1 MHCPMTRSDLSLA
14 LRRIGGDLVA
24 SQEVYDCCGV
34 AWIVEHGIGS
44 NVLQRIGCVA
54 TCPNEQTPDTGRS
67 GAIKVSRRVTD
78 HPNLIGI
85 SAPARLLEIGRAH
98 V

>member
-34 AWIVEHGIGS
+34 AWIVEHGVGS
-44 NVLQRIGCVA
+44 NVLQRIGRVA
-54 TCPNEQTPDTGRS
+54 TCPN
-67 GAIKVSRRVTD
+67 
-78 HPNLIGI
+78 
-85 SAPARLLEIGRAH
+85 
-98 V
+98 

>member
-1 MHCPMTRSDLSLA
+1 MPILEVSVTSLSGAAGIAYPMHCPMTRSDLSLA

-34 AWIVEHGIGS
+34 AWIVEHGVGS

-54 TCPNEQTPDTGRS
+54 TCPN
-67 GAIKVSRRVTD
+67 
-78 HPNLIGI
+78 
-85 SAPARLLEIGRAH
+85 
-98 V
+98 